1 MTKAKTYNKNILR
14 AMHCSMFSQCCPH
27 QEGGDQGDRKREAP
41 EVQEAG
47 GGERGET
54 TV

>member
-1 MTKAKTYNKNILR
+1 
-14 AMHCSMFSQCCPH
+14 MHYSMFCQCCPD
-27 QEGGDQGDRKREAP
+27 QEGSDQGDRKREAP

-54 TV
+54 KH

>member
-1 MTKAKTYNKNILR
+1 
-14 AMHCSMFSQCCPH
+14 MHYSMFCQCYPD
-27 QEGGDQGDRKREAP
+27 QEGSDQGDRKREAP

-54 TV
+54 KH